1 MGVTVTAFGPE
12 ITGADILQQADVS
25 LYKAKNNG
33 RNRTEVFSAAAAGH
47 SSGI

>member
-1 MGVTVTAFGPE
+1 MGVTVTAFSPDL
-12 ITGADILQQADVS
+12 TGADILQQADVS

-33 RNRTEVFSAAAAGH
+33 RNRTEVFSAAAGH